1 MLITFYRYLYMVSAS
16 SLRTVSC
23 TFRTSTFTV
32 LVPNRISRVSPAFT
46 ARDARAGFPFTSNPS
61 RVAGLVRHAAPLD
74 EP

>member
-46 ARDARAGFPFTSNPS
+46 ARGCPGRFPVHQHPS

-74 EP
+74 KP